1 MNTSHLNHTPPVPA
15 WHQIL
20 PLLLSISGPLVLY
33 LFTIPRTVV
42 LEDDGLF
49 LMVAK
54 HLGIA
59 HPPGYPLFTGIAHLF
74 LQFPFGTD
82 AFPRTLGQRVSR
94 GSCVRSAVWLRS
106 TTWGFGVGSF
116 DWSLGIWSI

>member
-1 MNTSHLNHTPPVPA
+1 
-15 WHQIL
+15 
-20 PLLLSISGPLVLY
+20 
-33 LFTIPRTVV
+33 VV